1 MSPIAKTLGVSRT
14 SLYATPHERG
24 EQARHGDDEL
34 LALIKPIVEEK
45 PTFGYRRVTARL
57 NKLGVSVNHKRI
69 YRIMRREKLLLQ
81 RYAPRPERAHE
92 GRIVTLKSDLR
103 WCTDAFEIR
112 CWNGDRVHVVFSLD
126 CCDREAISWVA
137 ADKHLV
143 AADVQDLMAQSIEA
157 RFGGTQTPHPIEWL
171 SDNGPQFTAY
181 DTRLFGAQSGLIVR
195 NTPSYSPESNGMA
208 EAFVKTFK
216 RDFVYLADVRDA
228 ATVMKQLPNWF
239 EEYNEENP
247 HKGLKMLTPRDFRR
261 ANSQ

>member
-1 MSPIAKTLGVSRT
+1 MSPIARTLGVSRT
-14 SLYATPHERG
+14 SVYASPRDRG
-24 EQARHGDDEL
+24 EQSRLGDNDL
-34 LALIKPIVEEK
+34 LELIKPIVEEK

-57 NKLGVSVNHKRI
+57 KKLGFGVNHKRI

-81 RYAPRPERAHE
+81 RYAPRPERPHE

-143 AADVQDLMAQSIEA
+143 AADVQDLMAQSIET
-157 RFGGTQTPHPIEWL
+157 RFAGTQTPHPIEWL

-181 DTRLFGAQSGLIVR
+181 ETRLFGAQSGLIVR
-195 NTPSYSPESNGMA
+195 TRVQRNGRGLRQNLQ
-208 EAFVKTFK
+208 T
-216 RDFVYLADVRDA
+216 RLR
-228 ATVMKQLPNWF
+228 LP
-239 EEYNEENP
+239 
-247 HKGLKMLTPRDFRR
+247 R
-261 ANSQ
+261 

>member
-14 SLYATPHERG
+14 SVYASPLERG
-24 EQARHGDDEL
+24 EQARLGDEEL
-34 LALIKPIVEEK
+34 LELIKPLVEQK

-57 NKLGVSVNHKRI
+57 KSLGFEVNHKRI
-69 YRIMRREKLLLQ
+69 YRIMRRQNLLLQ

-92 GRIVTLKSDLR
+92 GRIITLKSDLR

-137 ADKHLV
+137 ADRHRI

-181 DTRLFGAQSGLIVR
+181 ETRLFGAQSGLIVR

-216 RDFVYLADVRDA
+216 RDLVYLADVRDA
-228 ATVMKQLPNWF
+228 TTVMKQLPGWF